1 MAELKISFIEG
12 NSYRIEGAIEELL
25 TNKRAKM
32 MLRSQLAYR
41 EEGGALIVENEDGIE
56 QVASI
61 LKLVAGYIGATIVYD
76 DKTSSDIAEFKTRE
90 EDFARFSKEAKDIK
104 ENHCNPAEFKEFT
117 DVLDEKMPCRHLYPL
132 QLLSAYHLAFSQN
145 GCNFSVPGAGKTSIV
160 YGAYTYLK
168 NTSDASKK
176 VDKILIIGPLSSFGP
191 WENEYEECFGV
202 KVRSQRMSGKLS
214 AAQKKQYFYGRTA
227 ELTLL
232 SYQSV
237 ITLKDELEYFLRNN
251 QVMVVLD
258 EAHKVK
264 STNGGIIANIV
275 MDLSKWCSSRVILTG
290 TPAPNGYE
298 DLYNLFHFIW
308 PQYDVIKYN
317 VGQLRDM
324 TKTVNDSRVPKLMDN
339 ISPYFI
345 RIRKSDLELP
355 PATEHDPIIVPM
367 KDSQRS
373 IYDFIEERFVEE
385 ANKETKESALHNI
398 LVRAKMIRLQQV
410 ATNPALLSEPLSS
423 FSEEAGED
431 LASVEAD
438 DASIMK
444 DIMRFY
450 DEHVPAKYEEC
461 LRLVQKIIAT
471 GEKVIIWVIFI
482 KNIERLEEYLKQNGI
497 NCKVL
502 YGATP
507 VASDDM
513 NEEELVNTREGIV
526 KEFNS
531 PESTFKVVIA
541 NPFAVAESISL
552 HKACHNAIYLER
564 SFNCAH
570 FLQSKDRIH
579 RYGLPKDTDTHY
591 YYILSADSVDETID
605 YRLKEKERRMLDI
618 IENTPIPLFL
628 NTTDEGDADIKAIL
642 NDYVRR
648 KARKVR

>member
-367 KDSQRS
+367 KG
-373 IYDFIEERFVEE
+373 
-385 ANKETKESALHNI
+385 N
-398 LVRAKMIRLQQV
+398 
-410 ATNPALLSEPLSS
+410 
-423 FSEEAGED
+423 
-431 LASVEAD
+431 
-438 DASIMK
+438 
-444 DIMRFY
+444 
-450 DEHVPAKYEEC
+450 
-461 LRLVQKIIAT
+461 
-471 GEKVIIWVIFI
+471 
-482 KNIERLEEYLKQNGI
+482 
-497 NCKVL
+497 
-502 YGATP
+502 
-507 VASDDM
+507 
-513 NEEELVNTREGIV
+513 
-526 KEFNS
+526 
-531 PESTFKVVIA
+531 
-541 NPFAVAESISL
+541 
-552 HKACHNAIYLER
+552 
-564 SFNCAH
+564 
-570 FLQSKDRIH
+570 
-579 RYGLPKDTDTHY
+579 
-591 YYILSADSVDETID
+591 
-605 YRLKEKERRMLDI
+605 
-618 IENTPIPLFL
+618 
-628 NTTDEGDADIKAIL
+628 
-642 NDYVRR
+642 
-648 KARKVR
+648 